1 MTNLF
6 TGISRRYLT
15 ILTLLLIGCSF
26 LQCRRDIA
34 EQLPQNPI
42 LVLYAFS
49 AEGKLIGEQMTVNR
63 TDRHIGRAVLVG
75 QISGKDI
82 VLAESGVGMTNAAM
96 TTQRMIDI
104 YQPQAV
110 VFTGIAGA
118 IDTSVHVGDIVVAD
132 TWIEHDYG
140 YVGAKGFEPGRL
152 SLYLPVADSL
162 ARMSDL
168 PVDSALLAAATG
180 LEIGQLGLDSIGSR
194 LPRLMVGGVGVTG
207 NTFIDSKEKRNWL
220 VENFNAMVTDM
231 ESVAVAQVC
240 IANDIPFVIF
250 RSASDLAGGSG
261 SETAQ
266 AEMDEFYQIAARN
279 ASKVVMAYL
288 AQL

>member
-1 MTNLF
+1 MA
-6 TGISRRYLT
+6 
-15 ILTLLLIGCSF
+15 LLLIGCSIV

-34 EQLPQNPI
+34 QRPSENPI
-42 LVLYAFS
+42 LVLYAFA
-49 AEGKLIGEQMTVNR
+49 AEGKLIGEQMTVSR
-63 TDRHIGRAVLVG
+63 TDRHIGRTVLVG

-82 VLAESGVGMTNAAM
+82 VLAESGVGTTNAAM

-104 YQPQAV
+104 YQPRTV

-118 IDTSVHVGDIVVAD
+118 IDTSVRVGDIVVAD

-140 YVGAKGFEPGRL
+140 YVGADGFEPGRL
-152 SLYLPVADSL
+152 SLYSPAADSL
-162 ARMSDL
+162 VRMTEL
-168 PVDSALLAAATG
+168 PVDSALLAAANG
-180 LEIGQLGLDSIGSR
+180 LEIGQLGLDSIGAR

-207 NTFIDSKEKRNWL
+207 NTFIDSREKRSWL
-220 VENFNAMVTDM
+220 VEKFSAMVTDM
-231 ESVAVAQVC
+231 ESAAVAQVC
-240 IANDIPFVIF
+240 IANDMPFVVF

-266 AEMDEFYQIAARN
+266 TELDEFYQAAAGN

-288 AQL
+288 ARL